1 MDKKNNNDVKTPM
14 GTIALLFIFAVI
26 LVVLWSNAYLTMLS
40 RGVN

>member
-1 MDKKNNNDVKTPM
+1 MDKKKNEVKTPM

-26 LVVLWSNAYLTMLS
+26 LVVLWSSAYLTMLS